1 MNQGWKVEKMYRER
15 QKQRAL
21 DELNFLTLLSSAST
35 NFPFFSPMILPSFL

>member
-1 MNQGWKVEKMYRER
+1 MNQGWKVEKRYREG

-35 NFPFFSPMILPSFL
+35 DFLFSPMILPSFL